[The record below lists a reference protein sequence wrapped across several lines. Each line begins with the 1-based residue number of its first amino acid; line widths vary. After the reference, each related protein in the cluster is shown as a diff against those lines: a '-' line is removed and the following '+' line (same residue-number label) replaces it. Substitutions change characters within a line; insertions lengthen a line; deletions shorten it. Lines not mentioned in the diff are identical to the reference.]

1 MPLEMIHFIID
12 AGADFRT
19 LDKNGDTPLRCA
31 IRSGDIEKVKLLIRL
46 HGSFDEVD
54 NNGNT
59 PLHLV
64 EDESMMEQ
72 MIKSNIQPLDFK
84 NKEGATPF
92 IVQMKARRWNLATT
106 LLRHGA
112 SHDTENGHL
121 FPLLLHHLAAQ
132 GLTPPAITT
141 FAGLKDLTSKPDPK
155 GACHLAK
162 TLIRLNV
169 PINEKDTGGKTTLH
183 VALEYG
189 NYEMVDLLTSMGAQT
204 QIYDSEGN
212 NALVAAAT
220 NVNPLEQNHIRR
232 LDALFSVV
240 KLHVT
245 HTGSVVDKTKED
257 TTTLCRNSED
267 DDKLEEWS
275 FFQLPVKK
283 TLQTSR
289 QSQVGL

>member
-12 AGADFRT
+12 AGADFRA

-31 IRSGDIEKVKLLIRL
+31 IRSCDIEKVKLLIRL
-46 HGSFDEVD
+46 YGSFDEVD

-59 PLHLV
+59 PLHIV
-64 EDESMMEQ
+64 EDESMMKQ

-84 NKEGATPF
+84 NKDGATPF

-112 SHDTENGHL
+112 SHKKENGH
-121 FPLLLHHLAAQ
+121 FFSLHYLTVQ
-132 GLTPPAITT
+132 GPQTPPVITT
-141 FAGLKDLTSKPDPK
+141 CTGLKDPTTKPDPK
-155 GACHLAK
+155 GALDLAK

-169 PINEKDTGGKTTLH
+169 PIDEKDSGGKTPLH
-183 VALEYG
+183 EALENG

-204 QIYDSEGN
+204 QICDVAGN
-212 NALVAAAT
+212 NALVVAAT
-220 NVNPLEQNHIRR
+220 NVNPIKPNAHE
-232 LDALFSVV
+232 LDALFSVI